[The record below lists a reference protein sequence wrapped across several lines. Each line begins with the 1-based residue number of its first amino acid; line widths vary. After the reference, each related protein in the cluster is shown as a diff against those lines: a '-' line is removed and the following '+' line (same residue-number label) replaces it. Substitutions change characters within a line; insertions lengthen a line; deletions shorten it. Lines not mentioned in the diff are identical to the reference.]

1 MIKLIN
7 KAFRERPRSIHH
19 DRQKARI
26 ILRNDANLIVDIV
39 EFYDVDMALKSG
51 NLNARMTKRLSH
63 KIAQTAAFSLEI
75 VQPVD
80 SGSSSSRA

>member
-19 DRQKARI
+19 DRQKVRI
-26 ILRNDANLIVDIV
+26 ILNKANKIVDII

-51 NLNARMTKRLSH
+51 NLNALLTNRL
-63 KIAQTAAFSLEI
+63 KQTVVNA
-75 VQPVD
+75 D
-80 SGSSSSRA
+80 SFTLDVIKPD